1 MIGRVWRSLP
11 RNRQEWTGFSLTLAA
26 ATLVVI
32 GAIRALTPVLSNW
45 STWGGHDWDQVTAYR
60 YVMVKSF
67 KEFGQFPLWNPYTC
81 GGHSA
86 WANVQEV
93 SNLVSPFMPL
103 YLFLDLR
110 HALRFELA
118 GTVLLG
124 LIGSWLLASR
134 YTSSAALRGLVCVTF
149 ALNGRWA
156 MQLATGHDWHL
167 YYAITPWVFWFF
179 ERALRAED
187 AKRRFTNI
195 VLGAVFVASLVYT
208 CAVYP
213 LPHTLTLLGV
223 YALALALSERSARPL
238 GVLLLI
244 TSAGLGLAAPKLVPA
259 LELMARFPRLVE
271 SNEFV
276 ELRTLVVALTA
287 SGQSPG
293 SALAPIP
300 QWGWH
305 EYGIYVGWIPFLMM
319 LLLVPHASGGPARA
333 LRVAALVALLF
344 GLGSF
349 HPQAP
354 WSLVHEL
361 PLFSSQHVPSRW
373 LHPAVLL
380 FAVVAMSVLEHLLA
394 LRKRRWLLEVG
405 LLALLGFVAFDVSR
419 EAHRSLRGSFSTNL
433 RELTPAREYF
443 QVKVV
448 PPELQ
453 YDRRDYAP
461 ESLPAMFTNRG
472 VIDCTMMPAQNV
484 WAPRNAAGRVIGI
497 GARGRDE
504 ADYRGEVFMKS
515 GRGEARFTA
524 WSPNAVEVSFAGAAP
539 GDLLV
544 LNQNWD
550 PGWTANGTP
559 ALNDADRASHE
570 VSATSGTVRFAF
582 WPRGLGWGIL
592 AFVLTIAALVTARL
606 GRRPWARLSSAL
618 RARVRKPGLS

>member
-1 MIGRVWRSLP
+1 VALAAFR
-11 RNRQEWTGFSLTLAA
+11 TLAP
-26 ATLVVI
+26 
-32 GAIRALTPVLSNW
+32 ALSKW
-45 STWGGHDWDQVTAYR
+45 STWGTHDWDQVTAYR

-110 HALRFELA
+110 HALRLELA

-124 LIGSWLLASR
+124 VVGCWLMAAR
-134 YTSSAALRGLVCVTF
+134 YTKSAALRGLVCITF
-149 ALNGRWA
+149 AINGRWA
-156 MQLATGHDWHL
+156 MQVATGHDWHW
-167 YYAITPWVFWFF
+167 YYAVTPWVFLFF
-179 ERALRAED
+179 DRALGAED
-187 AKRRFTNI
+187 RKRRFTNI
-195 VLGAVFVASLVYT
+195 VLGAVFVASMVYT
-208 CAVYP
+208 CAIYP
-213 LPHTLTLLGV
+213 LPHTLTLLGC
-223 YALALALSERSARPL
+223 YALALSVVQRSLRPL
-238 GVLLLI
+238 LVLSAI
-244 TSAGLGLAAPKLVPA
+244 TVAGLGLAAPKLVPA

-276 ELRTLVVALTA
+276 ELRTLVAALTA
-287 SGQSPG
+287 LGQSPG
-293 SALAPIP
+293 TPAASVP

-305 EYGIYVGWIPFLMM
+305 EYGIYIGWIPFLMM
-319 LLLVPHASGGPARA
+319 LLLVPYASAAPARA
-333 LRVAALVALLF
+333 LRIAALVALLF

-380 FAVVAMSVLEHLLA
+380 FAVVMVSALERVLA
-394 LRKRRWLLEVG
+394 ARKHRFLFEAG
-405 LLALLGFVAFDVSR
+405 LLVLLGFVAFDISR
-419 EAHRSLRGSFSTNL
+419 ESHRSLQHTFSTNMRAL
-433 RELTPAREYF
+433 PPPGEYF

-461 ESLPAMFTNRG
+461 ESLPAMLTNRG

-504 ADYRGEVFMKS
+504 PDYRGEVFLKS

-524 WSPNAVEVSFAGAAP
+524 WSPNWVEVSFANATV

-550 PGWTANGTP
+550 PGWTVNGAR
-559 ALNDADRASHE
+559 ALNDADRAGYP
-570 VSATSGTVRFAF
+570 VTATSGTVRFAF
-582 WPRGLGWGIL
+582 WPRGFGWGIA
-592 AFVLTIAALVTARL
+592 AFALTLVVLVAVRL
-606 GRRPWARLSSAL
+606 ERGPWARLSSAL
-618 RARVRKPGLS
+618 RARLSRSSRELGSAPSTAP